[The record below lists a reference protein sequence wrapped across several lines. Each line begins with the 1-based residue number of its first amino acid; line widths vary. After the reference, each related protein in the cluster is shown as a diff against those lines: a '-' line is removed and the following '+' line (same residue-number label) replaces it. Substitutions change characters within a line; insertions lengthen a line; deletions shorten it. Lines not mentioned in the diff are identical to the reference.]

1 MTLEDAP
8 QQSSKNVAETFPADR
23 IRKILVEF
31 GFNKDDVAL
40 WDEPIEVPFGVP
52 SSLFIARTAI
62 ISGLKF
68 QHIDLYPELDYIQT
82 HGGEIPK
89 FVNKK
94 IQLLSTKQILGGE
107 PRNTIPEN
115 IFIYEYTY
123 KSKEQVLNVVSQ
135 IMDKF
140 GHTKKFLYCGI
151 DTHDIRETLLEGF
164 MEGRGRVSMRKDFG
178 GGLYA
183 TPDIEYAIKY
193 AGRNGSLLVFD
204 WSDPDRNLTYKIL
217 DDLEVWKATVKGFIC
232 LGNNNKLLPPQ
243 HYEDIIQ
250 GPISSNYDAI
260 SHCHE
265 PVPLDAEQVVGKT
278 DLGIKAF
285 ANRLFAI
292 VYLK

>member
-1 MTLEDAP
+1 MLSLQEL
-8 QQSSKNVAETFPADR
+8 SKSVTETFSPDR
-23 IRKILVEF
+23 VQKILVELGF
-31 GFNKDDVAL
+31 GEDNVAS
-40 WDEPIEVPFGVP
+40 WNEPIEVPFGV
-52 SSLFIARTAI
+52 SSTLFIARVAI
-62 ISGLKF
+62 IYGLPF
-68 QHIDLYPELDYIQT
+68 RHIDLYPELDYIQT

-94 IQLLSTKQILGGE
+94 IQSLSTKQILGGE

-115 IFIYEYTY
+115 IFIYEYIY
-123 KSKEQVLNVVSQ
+123 KPEEQALNVRNSFRRVYGGKRS
-135 IMDKF
+135 
-140 GHTKKFLYCGI
+140 
-151 DTHDIRETLLEGF
+151 GF
-164 MEGRGRVSMRKDFG
+164 HEKRFW

-204 WSDPDRNLTYKIL
+204 WSDLDRNLTYKIL

-232 LGNNNKLLPPQ
+232 LGNNNKPLPPQ
-243 HYEDIIQ
+243 NYEDIIQ

-265 PVPLDAEQVVGKT
+265 PVPLDTEQVVGKT

-285 ANRLFAI
+285 ANPNNLYTKYIRPCVNSLEEEIFITAKLSKFDLNI
-292 VYLK
+292 RNSM